1 VTGDCQPL
9 RRPRWWASPC
19 LAIAAV
25 LGVWVYTEERDT
37 LLGQIVS
44 EMTHI
49 AQIEIEDIA
58 EAQTSL
64 Q

>member
-1 VTGDCQPL
+1 
-9 RRPRWWASPC
+9 
-19 LAIAAV
+19 LAC
-25 LGVWVYTEERDT
+25 WPHTEERDT